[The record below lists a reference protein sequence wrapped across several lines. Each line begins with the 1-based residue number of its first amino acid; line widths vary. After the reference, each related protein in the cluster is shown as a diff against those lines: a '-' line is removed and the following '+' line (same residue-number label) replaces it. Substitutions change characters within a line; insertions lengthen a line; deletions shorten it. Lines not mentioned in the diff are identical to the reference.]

1 MNDGIITK
9 NDRQGNIELDKIEM
23 NRNSPVEF
31 EHQLKDLLNEY
42 RMVCDNTYEQI
53 SVTDR
58 MSYKIQMKTPD
69 LVINIYS
76 LIKFM
81 T

>member
-42 RMVCDNTYEQI
+42 RMVCDNT
-53 SVTDR
+53 
-58 MSYKIQMKTPD
+58 
-69 LVINIYS
+69 
-76 LIKFM
+76 
-81 T
+81 